1 MANHTRSKVLSAP
14 RLLVADNSTGNLASV
29 QEVPYTSVNAS
40 TTVAT
45 TSFAGFAEAGTT
57 IQVQPRIMD
66 DNHLQLQFN
75 VSLNSFTGSGSN
87 GVPPPRQTDQI
98 SSKVTVPDGYTVI
111 VGGLTNRN
119 NSSSQNGIPWVELVP
134 ILKDLTSLQTKSRF
148 TQTTLFVFLRPV
160 IMRDDKIPGDLK
172 YLSDRDIH
180 CAQEPPN
187 YPAELPNPGSL
198 TETPCRWT
206 ILQSA
211 ICQVPTDDG
220 CRTAAR
226 SCITFGRRSV
236 AGRPGPL

>member
-1 MANHTRSKVLSAP
+1 
-14 RLLVADNSTGNLASV
+14 
-29 QEVPYTSVNAS
+29 
-40 TTVAT
+40 
-45 TSFAGFAEAGTT
+45 
-57 IQVQPRIMD
+57 MD

-119 NSSSQNGIPWVELVP
+119 NSVSQNGIPWLELVP
-134 ILKDLTSLQTKSRF
+134 ILKDLSSLQTKSC

-160 IMRDDKIPGDLK
+160 IMRDDKFRDLK

-187 YPAELPNPGSL
+187 YPE
-198 TETPCRWT
+198 
-206 ILQSA
+206 
-211 ICQVPTDDG
+211 
-220 CRTAAR
+220 
-226 SCITFGRRSV
+226 SC
-236 AGRPGPL
+236 PLLVR